1 MNYKYKELL
10 KNIFFDTY
18 SNEIIHA
25 LIIREVE
32 NKLLE
37 LFSQGKLFGTVH
49 TCIGQEFIGVAVAK
63 CLSENDSIFSNHR
76 GHGHFIAYTQN
87 LVGLIGE
94 VMGKSI
100 GVCGGRGGSQ
110 HLYENNFFSNGI
122 QGGIVPV
129 SAGIALA
136 HKLLN
141 NKAISVVFIGDGTLG
156 EGVLYETLNIVSKWQ
171 LPHLIICE
179 NNSYSQSTS
188 QNEVLSGSITARAAS
203 FGIETVE
210 LDTWNYGNLI
220 DKMKECVEFVRSSN
234 KPLFCKVNTYRLMAH
249 SKGDDNRDKNE
260 LKHYWDLDPLN
271 KIKAQFENN
280 PDFIKIQNEITL
292 IVNEAVDIAEQSDY
306 TQIIEPT
313 KFSITASE
321 WNELICEKERIV
333 TLINRGLTKALEN
346 DNKVVIIGEDIKSPY
361 GGAFKC
367 TVGLSDKY
375 PDRVFNT
382 PISEAAITGI
392 GNGLALFGFKPVIE
406 IMFGDF
412 MTLVTDQW
420 INHASKFKWMY
431 NDQVKVP
438 LIIRTP
444 MGGNR
449 GYGPTH
455 SQSLEKHFIGVPDT
469 RVLCINHRYSPEIL
483 YNKLFE
489 LSDIPTLV
497 IENKVLYSKYISTET
512 NLGFSLY
519 HNTEDFPT
527 IHFKPKE
534 QAQITFIAIGGV
546 AFNVEECV
554 YKLFEEEEIIA
565 EIFMPTQLYP
575 FNTSA
580 LIPSVLKTK
589 KVIIVEEGQGFVSIS
604 SEIITQIV
612 EKYPLQ
618 GITFL
623 RIVSNESHISTSRP
637 LEEATLINTQKIY
650 NKSKEFFYANP

>member
-10 KNIFFDTY
+10 TNNFFDTY
-18 SNEIIHA
+18 SNEIIHS

-49 TCIGQEFIGVAVAK
+49 TCIGQEFIGVAVAN

-110 HLYENNFFSNGI
+110 HLYQKNFFSNGI

-220 DKMKECVEFVRSSN
+220 DKMKECVDFVRNSN

-271 KIKAQFENN
+271 KIKVQFENN
-280 PDFIKIQNEITL
+280 PDFIKIQKEITI
-292 IVNEAVDIAEQSDY
+292 IVNEAVDIAEQCDY

-313 KFSITASE
+313 KVSITATE

-333 TLINRGLTKALEN
+333 TLINRGLTNGLEN

-382 PISEAAITGI
+382 PISEAAITGV

-412 MTLVTDQW
+412 MTLVADQW

-483 YNKLFE
+483 YKKLFE

-519 HNTEDFPT
+519 HNTDVFPT

-604 SEIITQIV
+604 SEIITQIA

-623 RIVSNESHISTSRP
+623 RIVSNESHIPTSRP

>member
-1 MNYKYKELL
+1 
-10 KNIFFDTY
+10 
-18 SNEIIHA
+18 
-25 LIIREVE
+25 V
-32 NKLLE
+32 
-37 LFSQGKLFGTVH
+37 
-49 TCIGQEFIGVAVAK
+49 
-63 CLSENDSIFSNHR
+63 
-76 GHGHFIAYTQN
+76 
-87 LVGLIGE
+87 
-94 VMGKSI
+94 
-100 GVCGGRGGSQ
+100 
-110 HLYENNFFSNGI
+110 
-122 QGGIVPV
+122 
-129 SAGIALA
+129 
-136 HKLLN
+136 
-141 NKAISVVFIGDGTLG
+141 
-156 EGVLYETLNIVSKWQ
+156 
-171 LPHLIICE
+171 
-179 NNSYSQSTS
+179 
-188 QNEVLSGSITARAAS
+188 
-203 FGIETVE
+203 
-210 LDTWNYGNLI
+210 
-220 DKMKECVEFVRSSN
+220 
-234 KPLFCKVNTYRLMAH
+234 
-249 SKGDDNRDKNE
+249 
-260 LKHYWDLDPLN
+260 
-271 KIKAQFENN
+271 QFENN

-306 TQIIEPT
+306 TQIIEQT
-313 KFSITASE
+313 KFSVTASE

-333 TLINRGLTKALEN
+333 TLINRGLTNGLEN

-412 MTLVTDQW
+412 MTLVADQW
-420 INHASKFKWMY
+420 INHASKFKWMF

-512 NLGFSLY
+512 NLGYSLY

-527 IHFKPKE
+527 IHFKPEE

-604 SEIITQIV
+604 SEIITQIA

-623 RIVSNESHISTSRP
+623 RIVSNESHIPTSRP